1 MRNTLTLHQIAP
13 ALAMLA
19 ILTACS
25 DKAAPTA
32 STESSYVAVSRGRID
47 VDGGLLQLSMPGEGT
62 LTKIAV
68 QEGDHVKRG
77 QVLTVLDTE
86 PARLAVSAAEAH
98 LGQAKA
104 HAELYSAQ
112 LETART
118 HADRLASA
126 ADADAVD
133 RQSADTAKGAVTQL
147 LAELEGARA
156 TTRLA
161 EVNLREAR
169 YVLSRR
175 TLRAPVE
182 ATVVHIAAPVGA
194 SVSPQSGA
202 LFTLLP
208 QRPAIVRA
216 ELNEMYVAAVRPG
229 MAATI
234 VMDDDQT
241 SAGIPAHVARVGVVF
256 GPSKLGDDP
265 ALFDNA
271 RTVEC
276 ILTFDNPQTLRI
288 GQRVLVRYGAAVTP
302 APHR

>member
-1 MRNTLTLHQIAP
+1 MRNTLTPLQLAP
-13 ALAMLA
+13 VLAVMA

-25 DKAAPTA
+25 DKAAPPA
-32 STESSYVAVSRGRID
+32 SVESNYAAVSRGRID
-47 VDGGLLQLSMPGEGT
+47 VDGGLLQLSMSGEGA

-77 QVLTVLDTE
+77 QVLAVLDTE
-86 PARLAVSAAEAH
+86 PARLAASAAEAH

-104 HAELYSAQ
+104 QAELYSAQ

-118 HADRLASA
+118 HADRLTAA

-156 TTRLA
+156 ATRLA

-169 YVLSRR
+169 YALSRR

-182 ATVVHIAAPVGA
+182 ATVVRIAAPVGA
-194 SVSPQSGA
+194 SVSSQSGA

-229 MAATI
+229 MAATV

-265 ALFDNA
+265 ALLDNA

-276 ILTFDNPQTLRI
+276 ILTFDNPQALRV
-288 GQRVLVRYGAAVTP
+288 GQRVLVRYWVAVTP
-302 APHR
+302 VPHR